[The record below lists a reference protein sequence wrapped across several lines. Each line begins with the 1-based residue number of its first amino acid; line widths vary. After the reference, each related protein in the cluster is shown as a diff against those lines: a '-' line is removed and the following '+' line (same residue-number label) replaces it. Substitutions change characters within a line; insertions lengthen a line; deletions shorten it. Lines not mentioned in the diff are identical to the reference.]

1 MVTRG
6 DLVVPWYVPG
16 MAGRWLS
23 WLLVGLVPACGG
35 DSDGGGADA
44 GPGPDADRR
53 GWSAAPALPEAVGNN
68 AVAAVETA
76 AGCVLVSAT
85 GIGVARAAAAIHTR
99 AWILDAGAAGWA
111 VLDDAPG
118 PARIAASAVALGGA
132 VYLLG
137 GYQVGADGGETTDTT
152 VARLD
157 LGTRQWQARAPLPI
171 AIDDAVA
178 VAWRDRWIVVVSG
191 WSNTAPV
198 AAVQLYDSTLD
209 QWSAA
214 TPFPGAAVFGHAG
227 ALVGDELILVDGV
240 TAGPRGFALTSQ
252 AWRGRLDPAAPTA
265 ITWDEL
271 PAHPAPARYRAAA
284 GALAGQIVIHAGTD
298 DPYNFDGLSYDTAR
312 PSPPRA
318 DSLVLGADGVVAG
331 VLPAKPVA
339 TMDHRAL
346 VTCGGAAFTIGG
358 MVAGPAV
365 TDQVWRYQP

>member
-1 MVTRG
+1 MH
-6 DLVVPWYVPG
+6 PG
-16 MAGRWLS
+16 
-23 WLLVGLVPACGG
+23 
-35 DSDGGGADA
+35 
-44 GPGPDADRR
+44 RR
-53 GWSAAPALPEAVGNN
+53 GSPRPRSRSAARCTCS
-68 AVAAVETA
+68 VA
-76 AGCVLVSAT
+76 
-85 GIGVARAAAAIHTR
+85 I
-99 AWILDAGAAGWA
+99 
-111 VLDDAPG
+111 
-118 PARIAASAVALGGA
+118 
-132 VYLLG
+132 
-137 GYQVGADGGETTDTT
+137 QVGADGGETTDTT

-298 DPYNFDGLSYDTAR
+298 DPYNFDGHSYDTAR
-312 PSPPRA
+312 PSCRRGPTAWCSAPTAWSPGCCRPSQWRRWTTGPWSPAAAPPSPSA
-318 DSLVLGADGVVAG
+318 AWW
-331 VLPAKPVA
+331 PARP
-339 TMDHRAL
+339 
-346 VTCGGAAFTIGG
+346 
-358 MVAGPAV
+358 
-365 TDQVWRYQP
+365 